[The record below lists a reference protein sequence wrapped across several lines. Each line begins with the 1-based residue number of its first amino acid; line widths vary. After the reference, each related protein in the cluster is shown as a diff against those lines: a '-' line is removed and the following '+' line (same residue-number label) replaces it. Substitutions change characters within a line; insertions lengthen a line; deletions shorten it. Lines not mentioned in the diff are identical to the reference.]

1 MESGV
6 PIVNHL
12 PDFEGRDRLYD
23 TLDEESRQIRV
34 IELLG
39 SNDRESPLR
48 CRLITTDLEAERR
61 QYTALSYYWEDLDS
75 TEIILVKRVYPTVDE
90 TRFEVPIT
98 SALAAGLREIRAQ
111 ATTRAPSTCL
121 WVDAI
126 CINQTNIPERNYQVK
141 IMYDILA
148 ASHGVVGWLGELT
161 TEIDQ
166 SLSWLIGLYTWKE
179 VPVDINPSVREQILE
194 NTNIEPIDIQS
205 HTKGLTHHDNEDAG
219 SAGGPLFSI
228 GIVLLETGM
237 GRSRIGRK
245 VEPSIHMWPSVC
257 TRTCRSGTIPVF
269 EPL

>member
-23 TLDEESRQIRV
+23 TLDEESRHIRV

-39 SNDRESPLR
+39 SNDRESPLQ
-48 CRLITTDLEAERR
+48 CRLITTDLEAARR
-61 QYTALSYYWEDLDS
+61 QYTALSYYWGDLDS
-75 TEIILVKRVYPTVDE
+75 TEVILVKRAYPTVDE

-141 IMYDILA
+141 IMYDIFA

-179 VPVDINPSVREQILE
+179 VPVDINPSVREQFSKIQTLSRLISRVILE
-194 NTNIEPIDIQS
+194 VSLRQRRCWKRWRASLLYWNYLIGGGD
-205 HTKGLTHHDNEDAG
+205 G
-219 SAGGPLFSI
+219 SFKNWS
-228 GIVLLETGM
+228 
-237 GRSRIGRK
+237 RSRTLNSYVAIGLYQDLLFGHY
-245 VEPSIHMWPSVC
+245 P
-257 TRTCRSGTIPVF
+257 G
-269 EPL
+269 L